1 MAASLRRKPWVKY
14 ILYRTFLLVSF
25 AAMHVLSST
34 ARYVFYSGLTD
45 MRKGFDSLSGI
56 VTEQMQFNPLS
67 MDVYVFINR
76 RRTQIKLLQWEGDG
90 FAFYY
95 KRLEQGTYELPVA
108 QDGQLHISI
117 TAEVL
122 QNIFEGITIRR
133 KYQRKRYQH
142 NSENC
147 G

>member
-1 MAASLRRKPWVKY
+1 
-14 ILYRTFLLVSF
+14 
-25 AAMHVLSST
+25 
-34 ARYVFYSGLTD
+34 

-90 FAFYY
+90 FSFYY